1 MCALTIYSFVFANPQ
16 RLPQLSFLQIHGLS
30 SGYGSLCLD
39 KEKVMQSQS
48 IQKVSIQTGYSL
60 ETPGSDAA
68 NENGKGNVRSQI
80 TQNQ

>member
-1 MCALTIYSFVFANPQ
+1 
-16 RLPQLSFLQIHGLS
+16 
-30 SGYGSLCLD
+30 
-39 KEKVMQSQS
+39 MQSQS